1 MFVLLN
7 FNFGVCD
14 MFQSKLKMAISSV
27 LCGSFFLFS
36 PVSNAAQNDGLVAHW
51 SFDDCTAKDVS
62 GNGHDGAINGNPQC
76 VEGKKG
82 KAFNFNATGA
92 SDYIDLG
99 TSIPALN
106 NYTIAGWIN
115 IAQLP
120 EYVGKNRHGVIFSR
134 GGVSTNEHE
143 SFNFYVDG
151 SYNPSFLRSDVGTG
165 APHPAKY
172 DSVPDKAE
180 ERFTPPENSWI
191 FVVSTNNGNQ
201 MALYNNAKLVSSAKA
216 SLLPQAGDLQSSI
229 GKSLNETYWNYD
241 DSYGFT
247 GMIDDLR
254 IYNRALS
261 ETEIKSLYSDTPGIS
276 GNINGVQKFSAVC
289 KNLKTGVS
297 KKIAFT
303 DGAKPWD
310 CTAAGLK
317 AKKGEQVNVS
327 ITGMA
332 K

>member
-7 FNFGVCD
+7 FNFGVFD

-62 GNGHDGAINGNPQC
+62 GNGHDGTINGNPVC
-76 VEGKKG
+76 VDGKKG
-82 KAFNFNATGA
+82 KAFKLNGVNDWIIIDNSEDFPEIEISISYWLQQNNMPAPLSNYISKELAFQSYLLNDATFQSGLWKGSAGQWSGYSSNEKYILGNWTLYTWTFSNTTKKSKTFINGKLVNETNEMDENA
-92 SDYIDLG
+92 YLR
-99 TSIPALN
+99 TSSNPMFI
-106 NYTIAGWIN
+106 
-115 IAQLP
+115 
-120 EYVGKNRHGVIFSR
+120 GKNGSANVYH
-134 GGVSTNEHE
+134 
-143 SFNFYVDG
+143 VDG
-151 SYNPSFLRSDVGTG
+151 L
-165 APHPAKY
+165 
-172 DSVPDKAE
+172 
-180 ERFTPPENSWI
+180 
-191 FVVSTNNGNQ
+191 
-201 MALYNNAKLVSSAKA
+201 
-216 SLLPQAGDLQSSI
+216 
-229 GKSLNETYWNYD
+229 
-241 DSYGFT
+241 
-247 GMIDDLR
+247 IDDVRL
-254 IYNRALS
+254 YNRALS
-261 ETEIKSLYSDTPGIS
+261 ETEIKALYSDVPGIN

-297 KKIAFT
+297 KKIALT